1 MGTITSPSGKEYN
14 WSNPNPP
21 TESDFKAILDWEA
34 AQGVSTPAAQPPATI
49 AEMRRREEQGMVAA
63 LPEAQA
69 AVAVGSTAQLNQ
81 AVQQSATVGEMRRRE
96 EQGLVSTLSPEQI
109 RQATMS
115 DAARMGEAMQQEEAR
130 LAAAGAPSMFDE
142 TVPEGAESVA
152 LGFAFPEIAAARFPA
167 LARAAMAGKLLQ
179 RTGAQATLG
188 AAGGAGSAIP
198 KAVELVAKGE
208 PAEAAGE
215 VVKETAIGGALG
227 PAIGE
232 PMRVVMAGAKALGG
246 KLPLI
251 KETVANLF
259 RPVDLTPDQLKMLRS
274 VQTIETATGQQV
286 PISLAG
292 AIDSQSISRRM
303 ALEGAEP
310 DPETMGQLYEL
321 ALHRAAN
328 TPRGNRTPQEI
339 SRQVFDV
346 LDPQRQGLGKQA
358 EMAVQNFSNRAANSV
373 NNAEQRIR
381 QVGKS
386 FFAPG
391 RSLASIGD
399 DLKELAENSL
409 ETARASW
416 NKAYSNV
423 KTLPEYSQ
431 TLVDLQPLIDFANST
446 GLNLAKT
453 AGGNISVIAAP
464 AGQRVTL
471 AAAED
476 LLNTVS
482 LEEARNLASNLSKQ
496 IRQAGILPGV
506 DVRTKAQLAEIAAN
520 QIESAVSQSP
530 RLQKALGAA
539 NQNYAQNIS
548 RFRGNLSDGILKEV
562 GEGGGLSG
570 EAIIS
575 RLTGSNAETNLSL
588 LTDLLGSSN
597 TQRGIDLVKEAIVS
611 TASQAGRKGAGI
623 NVGKMFETINSLPE
637 PVRNRLFPNYAN
649 IRNAFISESRLG
661 DIRAAVKSPEGY
673 LSSVNADPRF
683 VEQMLG
689 TTDRN
694 SLQQLAQKAVQED
707 VRVKSELSKLG
718 LDKLVDRDAFDIA
731 KFVSDPNN
739 QPKIANLVS
748 RLSTRKPDVLR
759 DVQSLFI
766 DDLLSKSKTGDLI
779 DGQKLLNLVSAGVP
793 AGSGTAGRVASPFF
807 ETANTLLGTNGR
819 QELEKVARAIAETP
833 VPAKTVSDVNRGL
846 INYIFV
852 GYQGGNIAQGT
863 LPAALSFLSR
873 VVTSA
878 PAVRYKFAS
887 KFLTNPDLRKIAMTP
902 IKDIDAGR
910 FVTFSNPQT
919 LDLFRDVTSQTVK
932 SLRQEFGKNSEEY
945 RQAVELE
952 NELP

>member
-1 MGTITSPSGKEYN
+1 MPLSQQESELLQSLKAEVARRMASSNAVPTQPSV
-14 WSNPNPP
+14 PQV
-21 TESDFKAILDWEA
+21 EA
-34 AQGVSTPAAQPPATI
+34 
-49 AEMRRREEQGMVAA
+49 
-63 LPEAQA
+63 A
-69 AVAVGSTAQLNQ
+69 AVAGSTAQLNR
-81 AVQQSATVGEMRRRE
+81 AVQQSASIGEMRRRE
-96 EQGLVSTLSPEQI
+96 EQGLVSALSPEQI
-109 RQATMS
+109 KQATMS
-115 DAARMGEAMQQEEAR
+115 DAARMGQAMQQEEAR
-130 LAAAGAPSMFDE
+130 LAAAGAPSAFDE
-142 TVPEGAESVA
+142 TVPEGAASVA
-152 LGFAFPEIAAARFPA
+152 LGFAAPEMLAAGVPA

-179 RTGAQATLG
+179 RTGAQTALG
-188 AAGGAGSAIP
+188 ATGGAASALP
-198 KAVELVAKGE
+198 KAAELVVEGK
-208 PAEAAGE
+208 PAQAAGE
-215 VVKETAIGGALG
+215 IAKETAIGGALG
-227 PAIGE
+227 PVIGE
-232 PMRVVMAGAKALGG
+232 PMRVGMAGLKALGG

-251 KETVANLF
+251 KETFANLF
-259 RPVDLTPDQLKMLRS
+259 RPVDLTSDQLKMLRS

-292 AIDSQSISRRM
+292 AIDSQAISKRM

-358 EMAVQNFSNRAANSV
+358 EMAVQAFSNRAANSV
-373 NNAEQRIR
+373 NNAEQKIR
-381 QVGKS
+381 QVGKT

-391 RSLASIGD
+391 RSLASIGN

-409 ETARASW
+409 ETARTSW
-416 NKAYSNV
+416 NKAYSDA
-423 KTLPEYSQ
+423 KSLPEYSQ

-464 AGQRVTL
+464 AGQRATL

-476 LLNTVS
+476 LLNTAS

-496 IRQAGILPGV
+496 IRQAGVLPGV

-520 QIESAVSQSP
+520 QIDSAVSQTP
-530 RLQKALGAA
+530 ALQKALGAA

-548 RFRGNLSDGILKEV
+548 RFRGNLSEGILKEV

-575 RLTGSNAETNLSL
+575 RLTGSNAETNLAL

-597 TQRGIDLVKEAIVS
+597 TQKGIDLVKEAIIS

-623 NVGKMFETINSLPE
+623 NVGKMFETINGLPE

-661 DIRAAVKSPEGY
+661 DIRTAVKSPEGY
-673 LSSVNADPRF
+673 LASVNADPRF

-689 TTDRN
+689 TTDK
-694 SLQQLAQKAVQED
+694 STLQQLAQKAVQED

-718 LDKLVDRDAFDIA
+718 LDKVVDRDAFDIA
-731 KFVSDPNN
+731 KFVSDPVN
-739 QPKIANLVS
+739 QPKIANVVS
-748 RLSTRKPDVLR
+748 RLSSRKPDVLR

-766 DDLLSKSKTGDLI
+766 DDLLQQSKTGDVI
-779 DGQKLLNLVSAGVP
+779 DGQKLLNLVSSGVP
-793 AGSGTAGRVASPFF
+793 AGQATAGRVASPFF
-807 ETANTLLGTNGR
+807 ETANTLLGPTGR
-819 QELEKVARAIAETP
+819 QELEKVAKAIADMP
-833 VPAKTVSDVNRGL
+833 VPAKSASDVNRGL
-846 INYIFV
+846 INYLLV
-852 GYQGGNIAQGT
+852 GYQGGNVAQGT
-863 LPAALSFLSR
+863 VPATLAFLSR
-873 VVTSA
+873 LWNSKSE
-878 PAVRYKFAS
+878 VRYRFAAKMLS
-887 KFLTNPDLRKIAMTP
+887 SPELRKLAMTP
-902 IKDIDAGR
+902 VKDVEAASL
-910 FVTFSNPQT
+910 VSAANQ
-919 LDLFRDVTSQTVK
+919 VSQ

-945 RQAVELE
+945 KQAVEAE

>member
-1 MGTITSPSGKEYN
+1 MPLSQQESELLQSLKAEVARRTASSNAVPIQPSV
-14 WSNPNPP
+14 PQV
-21 TESDFKAILDWEA
+21 EA
-34 AQGVSTPAAQPPATI
+34 AA
-49 AEMRRREEQGMVAA
+49 
-63 LPEAQA
+63 
-69 AVAVGSTAQLNQ
+69 AVGSTAQLNQ
-81 AVQQSATVGEMRRRE
+81 AVQQSASIGEMRRRE
-96 EQGLVSTLSPEQI
+96 EQGLVSALSPEQI
-109 RQATMS
+109 KQATMS
-115 DAARMGEAMQQEEAR
+115 DAARLGQAMQQEEAR
-130 LAAAGAPSMFDE
+130 LSAAGAPSAFDE
-142 TVPEGAESVA
+142 TVPEGAASVA
-152 LGFAFPEIAAARFPA
+152 LGFAAPEMLAARVPA
-167 LARAAMAGKLLQ
+167 LARAAMAGKFLQ
-179 RTGAQATLG
+179 RTGAQTALG
-188 AAGGAGSAIP
+188 ATGGAASALP
-198 KAVELVAKGE
+198 KAAELVFEGK
-208 PAEAAGE
+208 PAQAAGE
-215 VVKETAIGGALG
+215 IAKETAIGGALG
-227 PAIGE
+227 PVIGE
-232 PMRVVMAGAKALGG
+232 PMRVGMAGLKALGG

-259 RPVDLTPDQLKMLRS
+259 RPVDLTSDQLKMLRS

-292 AIDSQSISRRM
+292 AIDSQAISKRM

-358 EMAVQNFSNRAANSV
+358 EMAVQAFSNRAANSV

-381 QVGKS
+381 QVGKT

-409 ETARASW
+409 ETARTSW
-416 NKAYSNV
+416 NKAYSDA
-423 KTLPEYSQ
+423 KSLPEYSQ
-431 TLVDLQPLIDFANST
+431 TIVDLQPLIDFANST

-464 AGQRVTL
+464 AGQRATL

-476 LLNTVS
+476 LLNTAS

-496 IRQAGILPGV
+496 IRQAGVLPGV

-520 QIESAVSQSP
+520 QIDNAVSQTP
-530 RLQKALGAA
+530 ALQKALGAA

-548 RFRGNLSDGILKEV
+548 RFKGNLSEGILKEV

-575 RLTGSNAETNLSL
+575 RLTGSNAETNLGL

-597 TQRGIDLVKEAIVS
+597 TQKGIDLVKEAIVS

-623 NVGKMFETINSLPE
+623 NVGKMFETINGLPE

-661 DIRAAVKSPEGY
+661 DIRTAVKSPEGY
-673 LSSVNADPRF
+673 LASVNADPRF

-689 TTDRN
+689 TTDK
-694 SLQQLAQKAVQED
+694 STLQQLAQKAVQED

-718 LDKLVDRDAFDIA
+718 LDKVVDRDAFDIA
-731 KFVSDPNN
+731 KFVSDPVN
-739 QPKIANLVS
+739 QPKIANVVS
-748 RLSTRKPDVLR
+748 RLSSRKPDVLR

-766 DDLLSKSKTGDLI
+766 DDLLQQSKTGDVI
-779 DGQKLLNLVSAGVP
+779 DGQKLLNLVSSGVP
-793 AGSGTAGRVASPFF
+793 AGPATAGRVASPFF
-807 ETANTLLGTNGR
+807 ETANTLLGPTGR
-819 QELEKVARAIAETP
+819 QELEKVAKAIADMP
-833 VPAKTVSDVNRGL
+833 VPAKSASDVNRGL
-846 INYIFV
+846 INYLLV
-852 GYQGGNIAQGT
+852 GYQGGNVAQGT
-863 LPAALSFLSR
+863 VPATLAFLSR
-873 VVTSA
+873 LWNSKSE
-878 PAVRYKFAS
+878 VRYRFAAKMLS
-887 KFLTNPDLRKIAMTP
+887 SPELRKLAMTP
-902 IKDIDAGR
+902 VKDIEAASL
-910 FVTFSNPQT
+910 VSAANQ
-919 LDLFRDVTSQTVK
+919 VSQ

-945 RQAVELE
+945 KQAVEAE

>member
-1 MGTITSPSGKEYN
+1 MEDYSFLSDSDLIALKGGNYSSL
-14 WSNPNPP
+14 SN
-21 TESDFKAILDWEA
+21 EGLLGLKSR
-34 AQGVSTPAAQPPATI
+34 SAQPTATI
-49 AEMRRREEQGMVAA
+49 GEMRRREEQGQVAA

-69 AVAVGSTAQLNQ
+69 AVVGSTAQLNQ
-81 AVQQSATVGEMRRRE
+81 AVKQSATVGEMRRRE
-96 EQGLVSTLSPEQI
+96 EQGLVSALNPEQI
-109 RQATMS
+109 KQATMS
-115 DAARMGEAMQQEEAR
+115 DSDRFSQAMAQAEQR
-130 LAAAGAPSMFDE
+130 LAESGAPSMFEGE
-142 TVPEGAESVA
+142 TVPEGAASVA
-152 LGFAFPEIAAARFPA
+152 LGFAAPELLAARIPA
-167 LARAAMAGKLLQ
+167 LARAAMAGKFLQ

-188 AAGGAGSAIP
+188 AAGGAASAIP
-198 KAVELVAKGE
+198 KAAELVTEGK
-208 PAEAAGE
+208 PAQAVGE

-227 PAIGE
+227 PVIGE
-232 PMRVVMAGAKALGG
+232 PMRVAMAGISALGG

-251 KETVANLF
+251 KATVANLF
-259 RPVDLTPDQLKMLRS
+259 RPVDLTSDQLKMLRS

-292 AIDSQSISRRM
+292 AIDSQAISRRM

-358 EMAVQNFSNRAANSV
+358 DMAVQNFSNRAANSV
-373 NNAEQRIR
+373 NNAEQRVR

-391 RSLASIGD
+391 RSLAAIGD
-399 DLKELAENSL
+399 DLKTLADDSMK
-409 ETARASW
+409 TAQTSW
-416 NKAYSNV
+416 NKAYEDAR
-423 KTLPEYSQ
+423 KLPEYSQ
-431 TLVDLQPLIDFANST
+431 TLVDLQPLIDFSNSA

-453 AGGNISVIAAP
+453 AAGNISVIAAP
-464 AGQRVTL
+464 AGQRATL

-476 LLNTVS
+476 LLGTAS

-496 IRQAGILPGV
+496 IRQAGVLPGV

-520 QIESAVSQSP
+520 QIKDAVSQSP
-530 RLQKALGAA
+530 ALEKALGAA

-575 RLTGSNAETNLSL
+575 RLTGANAETNLNL
-588 LTDLLGSSN
+588 LTDLLGTSN
-597 TQRGIDLVKEAIVS
+597 TQKGVDLVKEAIVS
-611 TASQAGRKGAGI
+611 TASQAGRKGSGI
-623 NVGKMFETINSLPE
+623 NVGQMFDTINGLPE
-637 PVRNRLFPNYAN
+637 PVRNKLFPNYAN

-661 DIRAAVKSPEGY
+661 DIRIAAKSPESY

-689 TTDRN
+689 TTDKN
-694 SLQQLAQKAVQED
+694 ALQQLAQKAVQED

-718 LDKLVDRDAFDIA
+718 LDKVVDRDAFDIA
-731 KFVSDPNN
+731 KFVSDPVN
-739 QPKIANLVS
+739 QPKIANVVS
-748 RLSTRKPDVLR
+748 RLSSRKPDVLR

-766 DDLLSKSKTGDLI
+766 DDLLQQSKTGDVI
-779 DGQKLLNLVSAGVP
+779 DGQKLLNLVSSGVP
-793 AGSGTAGRVASPFF
+793 AGPATAGRAASPFF
-807 ETANTLLGTNGR
+807 ETANTLLGPTGR
-819 QELEKVARAIAETP
+819 QELEKVAKAIADMP
-833 VPAKTVSDVNRGL
+833 VPAKAASDVNRGL
-846 INYIFV
+846 INYLLV
-852 GYQGGNIAQGT
+852 GYQGGNVAQGT
-863 LPAALSFLSR
+863 VPATLAFLSR
-873 VVTSA
+873 LWNSKSE
-878 PAVRYKFAS
+878 VRYRFAAKMLS
-887 KFLTNPDLRKIAMTP
+887 SPELRKLSMTP
-902 IKDIDAGR
+902 VKDVEAKSL
-910 FVTFSNPQT
+910 VSAANQ
-919 LDLFRDVTSQTVK
+919 LSQ

-945 RQAVELE
+945 KQAVEAE

>member
-1 MGTITSPSGKEYN
+1 MPLSPEKADLLRRLEAEVARRMAS
-14 WSNPNPP
+14 SNAVPVQPSVP
-21 TESDFKAILDWEA
+21 QVEA
-34 AQGVSTPAAQPPATI
+34 AA
-49 AEMRRREEQGMVAA
+49 
-63 LPEAQA
+63 
-69 AVAVGSTAQLNQ
+69 AVGSTAQLNQ
-81 AVQQSATVGEMRRRE
+81 AVKQSATVGEMRRRE
-96 EQGLVSTLSPEQI
+96 EQGLVSALNPEQI
-109 RQATMS
+109 SQATMS

-142 TVPEGAESVA
+142 TVPEGAEAVA

-215 VVKETAIGGALG
+215 VIKETAIGGALG

-292 AIDSQSISRRM
+292 AIDSQAISKRM

-391 RSLASIGD
+391 RSLASIGN

-409 ETARASW
+409 ETARTSW
-416 NKAYSNV
+416 NKAYLDA
-423 KTLPEYSQ
+423 KKLPEYSQ

-453 AGGNISVIAAP
+453 TGGNISVIAAP

-520 QIESAVSQSP
+520 QIESAVSKTP
-530 RLQKALGAA
+530 ALQKALGAA
-539 NQNYAQNIS
+539 NQNYAQNIT

-597 TQRGIDLVKEAIVS
+597 TQKGIDLVKEAIVS

-689 TTDRN
+689 TTDKN

>member
-1 MGTITSPSGKEYN
+1 MPRFAVTVDDNGVQKRVVLESDTQ
-14 WSNPNPP
+14 P
-21 TESDFKAILDWEA
+21 TESDVLSALRGSAQPSIPQVEA
-34 AQGVSTPAAQPPATI
+34 AA
-49 AEMRRREEQGMVAA
+49 
-63 LPEAQA
+63 
-69 AVAVGSTAQLNQ
+69 AVGSTAQLNQ
-81 AVQQSATVGEMRRRE
+81 VVQKSATVGEMRRRE
-96 EQGLVSTLSPEQI
+96 EQGLVSALNPEQI

-142 TVPEGAESVA
+142 TVPEGAASIA
-152 LGFAFPEIAAARFPA
+152 LGFAAPEMAAARFPA

-188 AAGGAGSAIP
+188 AAGGTASAIP
-198 KAVELVAKGE
+198 KAAELVSEGK
-208 PAEAAGE
+208 PAQAAGE
-215 VVKETAIGGALG
+215 VFKETAIGTALG
-227 PAIGE
+227 PVIGE
-232 PMRVVMAGAKALGG
+232 PMRVGMAGLKALGG

-259 RPVDLTPDQLKMLRS
+259 RPVDLTSDQLKMLRS

-286 PISLAG
+286 PISLAV
-292 AIDSQSISRRM
+292 AIDSQAISKRM

-409 ETARASW
+409 ETARTSW
-416 NKAYSNV
+416 NKAYSDA
-423 KTLPEYSQ
+423 KKLPEYSQ

-453 AGGNISVIAAP
+453 AGGNISIIAAP
-464 AGQRVTL
+464 AGQRATL

-476 LLNTVS
+476 LLNTAS

-496 IRQAGILPGV
+496 IRQAGVLPGV

-520 QIESAVSQSP
+520 QIDSAVSQTP
-530 RLQKALGAA
+530 ALQKALGAA

-575 RLTGSNAETNLSL
+575 RLTGSNAETNLGL

-597 TQRGIDLVKEAIVS
+597 TQKGIDLVKEAIVS

-623 NVGKMFETINSLPE
+623 NVGRMFETINGLPE

-673 LSSVNADPRF
+673 LASVNADPRF

-689 TTDRN
+689 TTDKN
-694 SLQQLAQKAVQED
+694 TLQQLAQKAVQED
-707 VRVKSELSKLG
+707 VRVRSELSKLG
-718 LDKLVDRDAFDIA
+718 LDKVVDRDAFDIA
-731 KFVSDPNN
+731 KFVSDPIN
-739 QPKIANLVS
+739 QPKIANVVS
-748 RLSTRKPDVLR
+748 RLSSRKPDVLR

-766 DDLLSKSKTGDLI
+766 DDLLQQSKTGDVI
-779 DGQKLLNLVSAGVP
+779 DGQKLLNLVSSGVQAGP
-793 AGSGTAGRVASPFF
+793 TTAGRVASPLF
-807 ETANTLLGTNGR
+807 ETANTLLGPTGR
-819 QELEKVARAIAETP
+819 QELEKVAKAIADMP
-833 VPAKTVSDVNRGL
+833 IPAKSASDVNRGL
-846 INYIFV
+846 INYLLV
-852 GYQGGNIAQGT
+852 GYQGGNVAQGT
-863 LPAALSFLSR
+863 VPATLAFLSR
-873 VVTSA
+873 LWNSKSE
-878 PAVRYKFAS
+878 VRYRFAAKMLS
-887 KFLTNPDLRKIAMTP
+887 SPELRKLAMTP
-902 IKDIDAGR
+902 VKDVEAASL
-910 FVTFSNPQT
+910 VSAANQ
-919 LDLFRDVTSQTVK
+919 LSQ

-945 RQAVELE
+945 KQAVEAE

>member
-1 MGTITSPSGKEYN
+1 MPFD
-14 WSNPNPP
+14 PNQPF
-21 TESDFKAILDWEA
+21 EVLDEA
-34 AQGVSTPAAQPPATI
+34 SAKPVQAVET
-49 AEMRRREEQGMVAA
+49 VA
-63 LPEAQA
+63 
-69 AVAVGSTAQLNQ
+69 AVGSTAQLAK
-81 AVQQSATVGEMRRRE
+81 AVNQSATIGEMRRRE
-96 EQGLVSTLSPEQI
+96 EQGLVSALTPEQVK
-109 RQATMS
+109 QATMS
-115 DAARMGEAMQQEEAR
+115 DAARMGQAMQEEEAR

-142 TVPEGAESVA
+142 TVPEGAASIA
-152 LGFAFPEIAAARFPA
+152 LGFAAPEMAAARFPA

-179 RTGAQATLG
+179 RTGGQAALG
-188 AAGGAGSAIP
+188 GISGAGASIP
-198 KAVELVAKGE
+198 KAAELATEGK
-208 PAEAAGE
+208 PAEAVGE
-215 VVKETAIGGALG
+215 VAKQTAIGGVLG
-227 PAIGE
+227 PVIGE
-232 PMRVVMAGAKALGG
+232 PLRVGMAGLKALGG
-246 KLPLI
+246 KLGLI
-251 KETVANLF
+251 NETVANLF
-259 RPVDLTPDQLKMLRS
+259 RPVDLTPDQLKTLRS
-274 VQTIETATGQQV
+274 VQTIESASGQQV
-286 PISLAG
+286 PISLAE
-292 AIDSQSISRRM
+292 AINSKSISRKM

-310 DPETMGQLYEL
+310 DPEAMTQIYEL

-358 EMAVQNFSNRAANSV
+358 EMAVNDFASRAANSV
-373 NNAEQRIR
+373 NNAEQRVL

-391 RSLASIGD
+391 RSVASIGN
-399 DLKELAENSL
+399 DLKDLAENSL
-409 ETARASW
+409 ESARTSW
-416 NKAYSNV
+416 NAAYTKAKS
-423 KTLPEYSQ
+423 LPEYSQ
-431 TLVDLQPLIDFANST
+431 TAVDLQPLIDYANSA

-453 AGGNISVIAAP
+453 TGGNISVIAAP
-464 AGQRVTL
+464 AGQRAAL

-476 LLNTVS
+476 LVS
-482 LEEARNLASNLSKQ
+482 TATLEEARNLASNLSRQ
-496 IRQAGILPGV
+496 IRQSGVLPGV

-520 QIESAVSQSP
+520 QINQAVSQTP
-530 RLQKALGAA
+530 ALQQALGAA
-539 NQNYAQNIS
+539 NQNYAQNIT
-548 RFRGNLSDGILKEV
+548 RFRGNLSEGILKEI

-575 RLTGSNAETNLSL
+575 RLTGSNAETNLGM

-597 TQRGIDLVKEAIVS
+597 AQKGLDLVKEAIVS

-623 NVGKMFETINSLPE
+623 NVGEMFSKINGLPE
-637 PVRNRLFPNYAN
+637 PVRNKLFPNYAN
-649 IRNAFISESRLG
+649 LRSAFISESRLG
-661 DIRAAVKSPEGY
+661 DIRNAVKSPEAY

-689 TTDRN
+689 TTDKN
-694 SLQQLAQKAVQED
+694 ALQQLAKRAVQED
-707 VRVKSELSKLG
+707 ASVKAELSKLG
-718 LDKLVDRDAFDIA
+718 LDKLVERNSFDIS

-748 RLSTRKPDVLR
+748 RLSSRKPDVLR

-766 DDLLSKSKTGDLI
+766 DDLLSQSKTGDII

-793 AGSGTAGRVASPFF
+793 AGPGTAGRVASPFF

-833 VPAKTVSDVNRGL
+833 VPAKTASDVNRGL

-887 KFLTNPDLRKIAMTP
+887 KFLTNPELRKIAMTP

-932 SLRQEFGKNSEEY
+932 SIRQEFGKNSEEY
-945 RQAVELE
+945 RQALEVE

>member
-1 MGTITSPSGKEYN
+1 MPFD
-14 WSNPNPP
+14 PN
-21 TESDFKAILDWEA
+21 
-34 AQGVSTPAAQPPATI
+34 QPF
-49 AEMRRREEQGMVAA
+49 EVVEE
-63 LPEAQA
+63 
-69 AVAVGSTAQLNQ
+69 AVAKPSSGFDLSKPFQVVEASAVVGSTAQLNQ

-96 EQGLVSTLSPEQI
+96 EQGLVSALSPEQI
-109 RQATMS
+109 SQATMS
-115 DAARMGEAMQQEEAR
+115 DAARIGQATQEEEAR
-130 LAAAGAPSMFDE
+130 LAAAGASSMFDE
-142 TVPEGAESVA
+142 TVPEGAASIA
-152 LGFAFPEIAAARFPA
+152 LGFAAPEMAAARFPA
-167 LARAAMAGKLLQ
+167 LARAAMAGKFLQ

-188 AAGGAGSAIP
+188 AAGGAASAIP
-198 KAVELVAKGE
+198 KAAELVSEGK
-208 PAEAAGE
+208 PAQAAGE
-215 VVKETAIGGALG
+215 VFKETAIGTALG
-227 PAIGE
+227 PVIGE
-232 PMRVVMAGAKALGG
+232 PMRVGMAGLKALGG

-259 RPVDLTPDQLKMLRS
+259 RPVDLTSDQLKMLRS

-292 AIDSQSISRRM
+292 AIDSQAISKRM

-416 NKAYSNV
+416 NKAYSNA

-431 TLVDLQPLIDFANST
+431 TLVDLQPLIDFANSA

-464 AGQRVTL
+464 AGQRATL

-476 LLNTVS
+476 LLNTAS

-520 QIESAVSQSP
+520 QIDSAVSQSP

-575 RLTGSNAETNLSL
+575 RITGSNAETNLGL

-597 TQRGIDLVKEAIVS
+597 TQKGIDLVKEAIVS

-623 NVGKMFETINSLPE
+623 NVGRMFETINGLPE

-673 LSSVNADPRF
+673 LASVNADPRF

-689 TTDRN
+689 TTDKN
-694 SLQQLAQKAVQED
+694 TLQQLAQKAVQED
-707 VRVKSELSKLG
+707 VRVRSELSKLG
-718 LDKLVDRDAFDIA
+718 LDKVVDRDAFDIA
-731 KFVSDPNN
+731 KFVSDPIN
-739 QPKIANLVS
+739 QPKIANVVS
-748 RLSTRKPDVLR
+748 RLSSRKPDVLR

-766 DDLLSKSKTGDLI
+766 DDLLQQSKTGDVI
-779 DGQKLLNLVSAGVP
+779 DGQKLLNLVSSGVQAGP
-793 AGSGTAGRVASPFF
+793 TTAGRVASPLF
-807 ETANTLLGTNGR
+807 ETANTLLGPTGR
-819 QELEKVARAIAETP
+819 QELEKVAKAIADMP
-833 VPAKTVSDVNRGL
+833 IPAKSASDVNRGL
-846 INYIFV
+846 INYLLV
-852 GYQGGNIAQGT
+852 GYQGGNVAQGT
-863 LPAALSFLSR
+863 VPATLAFLSR
-873 VVTSA
+873 LWNSKSE
-878 PAVRYKFAS
+878 VRYRFAAKMLS
-887 KFLTNPDLRKIAMTP
+887 SPELRKLAMTP
-902 IKDIDAGR
+902 VKDVEAASL
-910 FVTFSNPQT
+910 VSAANQ
-919 LDLFRDVTSQTVK
+919 LSQ

-945 RQAVELE
+945 KQAVEAE

>member
-1 MGTITSPSGKEYN
+1 MPLSPEKADLLRRLEAEVARRMAS
-14 WSNPNPP
+14 SNAVPVQPSVP
-21 TESDFKAILDWEA
+21 QVEA
-34 AQGVSTPAAQPPATI
+34 AA
-49 AEMRRREEQGMVAA
+49 
-63 LPEAQA
+63 
-69 AVAVGSTAQLNQ
+69 AVGSTAQLNQ
-81 AVQQSATVGEMRRRE
+81 AVKQSATVGEMRRRE
-96 EQGLVSTLSPEQI
+96 EQGLVSALNPEQI
-109 RQATMS
+109 SQATMS

-142 TVPEGAESVA
+142 TVPEGAEAVA

-215 VVKETAIGGALG
+215 VIKETAIGGALG

-292 AIDSQSISRRM
+292 AIDSQAISKRM

-391 RSLASIGD
+391 RSLASIGN

-409 ETARASW
+409 ETARTSW
-416 NKAYSNV
+416 NKAYLDA
-423 KTLPEYSQ
+423 KKLPEYSQ

-453 AGGNISVIAAP
+453 TGGNISVIAAP

-520 QIESAVSQSP
+520 QIESAVSKTP
-530 RLQKALGAA
+530 ALQKALGAA
-539 NQNYAQNIS
+539 NQNYAQNIT

-597 TQRGIDLVKEAIVS
+597 TQKGIDLVKEAIVS

-689 TTDRN
+689 TTDKN

-932 SLRQEFGKNSEEY
+932 SLRQEFGKKSEEY